1 MPLLRGKLDSRPRG
15 GSPDISSQGGVDTN
29 HMDTS
34 ADGKNSPAG
43 LPQLR
48 PRRICSGSG
57 TGHIGPQLPDLP
69 RHLSTQGRLADSLA
83 VPTGWRR
90 PQRRSS
96 AHSGNHC
103 SSVSIPMRE
112 PWGATS
118 LGRFT
123 RATAPFAKAAAFA
136 TITFIILTL
145 AIGSL
150 HLSLYERLPQEEA
163 PALLTELGLLAL
175 SLTPAI
181 IAGYSAG
188 YLARAKGIATGA
200 LAAAIAAV
208 ILLGSL
214 GIDSW
219 SQHFVSIVLAALSG
233 GCGEL
238 LALGHSDQAPN

>member
-1 MPLLRGKLDSRPRG
+1 MPLLRGELDSRPRG
-15 GSPDISSQGGVDTN
+15 NNSAIASQRVAGPD
-29 HMDTS
+29 HMGTS
-34 ADGKNSPAG
+34 TDGRNGPADMPE
-43 LPQLR
+43 LR
-48 PRRICSGSG
+48 PQCICSSHG
-57 TGHIGPQLPDLP
+57 TGHISPQLPDLP

-90 PQRRSS
+90 PQHRSS

-103 SSVSIPMRE
+103 SSLSIPMRG
-112 PWGATS
+112 PWEATS

-150 HLSLYERLPQEEA
+150 HLSLYERLPQEGA

-208 ILLGSL
+208 ILCGSL
-214 GIDSW
+214 GVDSW
-219 SQHFVSIVLAALSG
+219 SQHFISIVLAALSG

-238 LALGHSDQAPN
+238 LALKRTDHAPR

>member
-34 ADGKNSPAG
+34 ADGKNGPAG

-90 PQRRSS
+90 PQRRYSTRTRD
-96 AHSGNHC
+96 HC
-103 SSVSIPMRE
+103 CSVSIPMRR
-112 PWGATS
+112 PRGTTN
-118 LGRFT
+118 LRRFAH
-123 RATAPFAKAAAFA
+123 ATAPFAKAAAFA
-136 TITFIILTL
+136 AITYIILTL

-150 HLSLYERLPQEEA
+150 HLSLYEGLPQGGP
-163 PALLTELGLLAL
+163 PALPTELGLLAL

-181 IAGYSAG
+181 WHEPMASLPGRWLRPS
-188 YLARAKGIATGA
+188 L
-200 LAAAIAAV
+200 LSSCVAA
-208 ILLGSL
+208 
-214 GIDSW
+214 
-219 SQHFVSIVLAALSG
+219 
-233 GCGEL
+233 
-238 LALGHSDQAPN
+238 